1 MGLQNTM
8 QIASSANQA
17 KNTNN
22 PYQDQYQTGWWSGLT
37 GGKKEKASAISMAE
51 VDRRYQSAEAQRQ
64 MDYQSREAQL
74 NRDYQERLSSSAY
87 QRAVKDLQKAGLN
100 PALMYKSM
108 DGASTPS
115 GSSPG
120 GASGSGS
127 RATPPAASTG
137 QLVSIIAA
145 VAGATA
151 FAARTTAREVSSAM
165 AVRQADKR
173 IEKMLKNPTPVFHK
187 K

>member
-1 MGLQNTM
+1 MGLANTM
-8 QIASSANQA
+8 RVASSANTAQ
-17 KNTNN
+17 NTNN

-37 GGKKEKASAISMAE
+37 GGAKEKASAIAMAE
-51 VDRRYQSAEAQRQ
+51 IDRRYQSAEAQRQ
-64 MDYQSREAQL
+64 MDFQSREAQL

-87 QRAVKDLQKAGLN
+87 QRAVADLKAAGLN

-115 GSSPG
+115 GSSPS

-137 QLVSIIAA
+137 QLTSLI
-145 VAGATA
+145 AGAVGGAIMATTR
-151 FAARTTAREVSSAM
+151 AASAM
-165 AVRQADKR
+165 KAASLNKLQPKDKWGFPKAR
-173 IEKMLKNPTPVFHK
+173 HY
-187 K
+187 

>member
-1 MGLQNTM
+1 MGLSDTLK
-8 QIASSANQA
+8 IASSANQA
-17 KNTNN
+17 QKTNN
-22 PYQDQYQTGWWSGLT
+22 PYQDQYQTGWWSGIT
-37 GGKKEKASAISMAE
+37 GGAKEKASAIAMAE

-87 QRAVKDLQKAGLN
+87 QRAVEDLKKAGLN

-115 GSSPG
+115 GSSPS

-127 RATPPAASTG
+127 RSTPPAASTG
-137 QLVSIIAA
+137 QLTSLI
-145 VAGATA
+145 AGAVGGAIMATSRVA
-151 FAARTTAREVSSAM
+151 SAM
-165 AVRQADKR
+165 KAAGINKLQPKDKWGFPKAR
-173 IEKMLKNPTPVFHK
+173 HY
-187 K
+187 